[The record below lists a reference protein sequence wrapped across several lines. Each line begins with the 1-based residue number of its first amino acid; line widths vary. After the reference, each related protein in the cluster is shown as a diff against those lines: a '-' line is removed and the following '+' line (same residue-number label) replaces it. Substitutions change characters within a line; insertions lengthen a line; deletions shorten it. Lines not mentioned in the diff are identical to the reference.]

1 MDKEHKFL
9 WVTYNDT
16 HLTHIIINIQIDT
29 YNLTSEHNII
39 IYQSSACVCLI
50 SK

>member
-9 WVTYNDT
+9 WAYNNDT

-29 YNLTSEHNII
+29 YNPTSAEWT
-39 IYQSSACVCLI
+39 
-50 SK
+50 

>member
-9 WVTYNDT
+9 WVNNDT

-29 YNLTSEHNII
+29 YNPTSEPNII
-39 IYQSSACVCLI
+39 I
-50 SK
+50 